1 MAQRITPV
9 QYFENGEIPNT
20 EVNYTPLI
28 IFGVCVVAI
37 VAMALAYSKK

>member
-1 MAQRITPV
+1 MAERITPSK
-9 QYFENGEIPNT
+9 YFEIEDVPNT
-20 EVNYTPLI
+20 GVNYTPLI